1 MILKQMEK
9 KKSVWNTDDPQPF
22 SCRAMELKNRFMGYI
37 FVKLQTPLLTSVEKV
52 IKECN
57 EISID
62 DKNSPKSLILP
73 FMGKKDNLD

>member
-1 MILKQMEK
+1 
-9 KKSVWNTDDPQPF
+9 
-22 SCRAMELKNRFMGYI
+22 MELKNRFMGYI